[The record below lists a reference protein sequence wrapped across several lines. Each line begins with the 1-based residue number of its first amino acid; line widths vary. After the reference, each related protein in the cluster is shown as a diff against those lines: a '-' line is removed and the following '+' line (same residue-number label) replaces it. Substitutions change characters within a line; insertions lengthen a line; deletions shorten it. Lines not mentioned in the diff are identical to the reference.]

1 MEELARERQRS
12 DELKQKLAAAE
23 KELKSSAVM
32 NLELEDYQRSMKSLE
47 EQLTTRSSELERV
60 RKDGQLQHDAMM
72 QLKKELGSHV
82 LHVLCMI
89 VIIPSHVHACTCACE
104 YLIRLTKS
112 TGNHLRDKKKLHNHV
127 LMYEFCHFLLGFRC
141 TPSY

>member
-72 QLKKELGSHV
+72 QLKKELGSACIACF
-82 LHVLCMI
+82 LYDSYYTKPRTCMYMYM
-89 VIIPSHVHACTCACE
+89 HVHVHVNI
-104 YLIRLTKS
+104 LIRFTKS
-112 TGNHLRDKKKLHNHV
+112 TGNHLRDKPTQSCVDVRV
-127 LMYEFCHFLLGFRC
+127 LSF
-141 TPSY
+141 SAWI